1 MRGSDFILDSVQLL
15 HYKCHK
21 INFKRGSS
29 YIDWIKK
36 KNATTNPKNTDDKCI
51 QYAVTVA
58 SNYEEIKWNP
68 ERVLNIKT
76 FIKKYDWKGIN
87 YPTKTDD
94 QKKKVKKLP
103 ALLHRIASKHK
114 VDFYCLNC
122 LHSFRTENKLSL
134 MKKYAKIK
142 TSAEL

>member
-94 QKKKVKKLP
+94 
-103 ALLHRIASKHK
+103 
-114 VDFYCLNC
+114 
-122 LHSFRTENKLSL
+122 
-134 MKKYAKIK
+134 
-142 TSAEL
+142 

>member
-29 YIDWIKK
+29 YIDSSDWIKK
-36 KNATTNPKNTDDKCI
+36 KNTTTNPKNTDDKCI

-94 QKKKVKKLP
+94 
-103 ALLHRIASKHK
+103 
-114 VDFYCLNC
+114 
-122 LHSFRTENKLSL
+122 
-134 MKKYAKIK
+134 
-142 TSAEL
+142 

>member
-29 YIDWIKK
+29 YIDWTKK

-94 QKKKVKKLP
+94 
-103 ALLHRIASKHK
+103 
-114 VDFYCLNC
+114 
-122 LHSFRTENKLSL
+122 
-134 MKKYAKIK
+134 
-142 TSAEL
+142 